1 MLQVLFADGSVS
13 SSHDSGPV
21 WVLDSE
27 VEEEKNLQ
35 EAEDK
40 KKSNSASTQN
50 AKPCLLRLLTNT
62 MHPRLVGQ

>member
-21 WVLDSE
+21 WVPDSE

-35 EAEDK
+35 DAEDK

-50 AKPCLLRLLTNT
+50 AKPCLHLLTNT

>member
-21 WVLDSE
+21 WVPDSE
-27 VEEEKNLQ
+27 VEEEKILQ

-50 AKPCLLRLLTNT
+50 AKPCLLRILTNT